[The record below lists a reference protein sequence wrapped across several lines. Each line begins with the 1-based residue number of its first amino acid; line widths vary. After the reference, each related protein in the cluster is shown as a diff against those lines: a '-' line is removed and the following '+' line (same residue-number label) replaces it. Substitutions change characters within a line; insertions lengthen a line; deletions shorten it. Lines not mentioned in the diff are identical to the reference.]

1 MQDFRRNVLDVCE
14 SSVKQRTSSDRSIVL
29 YNYPP
34 KLVPLGTLDHVD
46 GMELIEA
53 DISFYSS
60 DGKQLK
66 TTLKVSLP
74 APSHIRTFSCCQV

>member
-1 MQDFRRNVLDVCE
+1 MLEICE
-14 SSVKQRTSSDRSIVL
+14 SVVKQRTSSDLSLVL

-34 KLVPLGTLDHVD
+34 KLGALGTQSQID

-60 DGKQLK
+60 DGKQLRVL
-66 TTLKVSLP
+66 LKVGW
-74 APSHIRTFSCCQV
+74 

>member
-14 SSVKQRTSSDRSIVL
+14 SSVKQRTSSERSMVL

-34 KLVPLGTLDHVD
+34 NLVTHGGVLDEVD
-46 GMELIEA
+46 GAELIEA

-66 TTLKVSLP
+66 TTLKVCMYGICINS
-74 APSHIRTFSCCQV
+74 